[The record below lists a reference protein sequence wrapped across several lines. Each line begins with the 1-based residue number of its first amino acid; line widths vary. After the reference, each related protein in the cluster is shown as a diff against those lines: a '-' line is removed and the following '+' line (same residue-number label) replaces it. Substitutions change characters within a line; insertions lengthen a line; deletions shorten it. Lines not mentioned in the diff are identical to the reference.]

1 MSHFAITHSPPH
13 MRCKFLQIAL
23 FTFCVLIMVAS
34 PAQAQVQTAPND
46 DAPELTIMQ
55 KGVQHINQ
63 QKWVEAIELFE
74 SLTRSQ
80 PQNGLAWM
88 RLGYARHAN
97 GDLGQAL
104 PAHIM
109 AAEFPNSAS
118 TGAYN
123 AACVYS
129 LFGNKDKAFVWLQ
142 KAIAKGFNN
151 ASLLKTDPDL
161 NNIREDARFEQYAAK
176 IQAAPADNTP
186 GQVVFV
192 PDDDSSETET
202 SATQPE
208 TYSSGKPDTDWTS
221 LPVRRQFDFWI
232 GKWDAINATGKKVGT
247 NVITK
252 REGGFIIHESW
263 TSANG
268 STGQSINYFDPA
280 DQKWKQVWVS
290 QNGGVVYYSGSFKD
304 GAMRYTGDN
313 IKADGTKVHAECTL
327 TPLEDGR
334 IHHFIR
340 HTTDGGKTWTT
351 YFDAHYVPRKK

>member
-1 MSHFAITHSPPH
+1 MFA
-13 MRCKFLQIAL
+13 
-23 FTFCVLIMVAS
+23 FCVLIMVAS
-34 PAQAQVQTAPND
+34 SARAQSVPDD

-74 SLTRSQ
+74 SLTKSQ

-123 AACVYS
+123 SACVYS

-221 LPVRRQFDFWI
+221 LPPRRQFDFWV
-232 GKWDAINATGKKVGT
+232 GKWDAINAVGKKLGT

-263 TSANG
+263 TNAEG
-268 STGQSINYFDPA
+268 KTGQSINYYDPGLK
-280 DQKWKQVWVS
+280 KWRQDWVS
-290 QNGGVVYYSGSFKD
+290 AEAVVHYIGEVRD
-304 GAMRYTGDN
+304 GAMHYEGEN
-313 IKADGTKVHAECTL
+313 IKQDGTITKTRCTL
-327 TPLEDGR
+327 TPLADGR
-334 IHHFIR
+334 IHHLIK
-340 HTTDGGKTWTT
+340 HSADDGETWTT
-351 YFDAHYVPRKK
+351 YFNAHYVPQSGQD